1 MAELVATAIAA
12 ARVDRRSSGMQ
23 LTTLRILIGIA
34 VIAGSFWVTLLV
46 LDHAAG
52 PPSGGAPEPAVTSGA
67 PAPAPAPSPPSP
79 PAAPTWNEALYLA
92 VNGDVA
98 TAVARKDFKSG
109 REHYELAGRAERRQ
123 GGFVPADWDE
133 GQYLRANP
141 DVAAA
146 VSAGTFL
153 SGYHHYLVA
162 GRNEGR
168 RGGFP
173 PGRPP
178 DK

>member
-1 MAELVATAIAA
+1 M
-12 ARVDRRSSGMQ
+12 
-23 LTTLRILIGIA
+23 LTIRGILIGIV
-34 VIAGSFWVTLLV
+34 VIAGSFWLTLLV
-46 LDHAAG
+46 LDHAVG
-52 PPSGGAPEPAVTSGA
+52 PPSGGAPESAVTPAAPVPA
-67 PAPAPAPSPPSP
+67 PAPAPAPGAPSP
-79 PAAPTWNEALYLA
+79 PAAPAWNEALYLA

-98 TAVARKDFKSG
+98 AAVARKEFKSG
-109 REHYELAGRAERRQ
+109 REHYELAGRAEGRQ
-123 GGFVPADWDE
+123 GTFVPGDWDE
-133 GQYLRANP
+133 GDYLRVNP

-146 VSAGTFL
+146 VSSASFI

-162 GRNEGR
+162 GRREGR

>member
-1 MAELVATAIAA
+1 M
-12 ARVDRRSSGMQ
+12 R
-23 LTTLRILIGIA
+23 LTIGGVLIGVA
-34 VIAGSFWVTLLV
+34 VVAASFWVTLAV
-46 LDHAAG
+46 LDYFAAPSSSVTPSSTVAPSA
-52 PPSGGAPEPAVTSGA
+52 PPATPSPSPPVPT
-67 PAPAPAPSPPSP
+67 PAPS
-79 PAAPTWNEALYLA
+79 WNEALYLA
-92 VNGDVA
+92 VNPDVA
-98 TAVARKDFKSG
+98 AAIARKEFKSG

-123 GGFVPADWDE
+123 GGFVPNDWDE
-133 GQYLRANP
+133 GQYLRVNQ

-153 SGYHHYLVA
+153 SGYHHYLAA
-162 GRNEGR
+162 GGTEGR

>member
-1 MAELVATAIAA
+1 MLTIRGILV
-12 ARVDRRSSGMQ
+12 
-23 LTTLRILIGIA
+23 GIV
-34 VIAGSFWVTLLV
+34 VIVGSFWLTLLV
-46 LDHAAG
+46 LDHVDG
-52 PPSGGAPEPAVTSGA
+52 PPSGGAPESVATPAA
-67 PAPAPAPSPPSP
+67 PPPASAPAPSAASP
-79 PAAPTWNEALYLA
+79 TAAPTWNEALYLA
-92 VNGDVA
+92 INGDVA
-98 TAVARKDFKSG
+98 TAVARKHFKSG

-123 GGFVPADWDE
+123 GGFVPNDWDE

-141 DVAAA
+141 DVAAG
-146 VSAGTFL
+146 VSSGSFV